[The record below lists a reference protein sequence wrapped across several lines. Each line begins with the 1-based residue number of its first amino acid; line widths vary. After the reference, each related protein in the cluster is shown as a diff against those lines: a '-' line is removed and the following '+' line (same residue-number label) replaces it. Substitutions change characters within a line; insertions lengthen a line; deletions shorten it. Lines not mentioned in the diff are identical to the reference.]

1 LLSVTGPTRPRNGGF
16 DRRLLS
22 PVNLAIVN
30 YGDWVPHERLTRVNA
45 AALIAATMLLA
56 ACSDFDEARSHTP
69 RITVDEDAETNLV
82 SRLLTVEQVE
92 KALGGSGLSQ
102 ADISETPIF
111 ENPDPR
117 GPCGAVVPQFR
128 LGEGTVG
135 RSFGASNITIVQF
148 ITPTSTVTSAFLD
161 AIVGDAL
168 PGCSAFESETNL
180 GLMQQVSEI
189 EIVDVTSAPTGAV
202 AYTSRV
208 DIGGQTAYVAAV
220 AVADREVTTY
230 LQVFAQDRIDSR
242 ALQALTAAAN
252 DALRRAE

>member
-1 LLSVTGPTRPRNGGF
+1 
-16 DRRLLS
+16 
-22 PVNLAIVN
+22 
-30 YGDWVPHERLTRVNA
+30 
-45 AALIAATMLLA
+45 
-56 ACSDFDEARSHTP
+56 
-69 RITVDEDAETNLV
+69 VDEDAETNLV

-92 KALGGSGLSQ
+92 EALGGSGLSQ

>member
-1 LLSVTGPTRPRNGGF
+1 MVSYADWMPHA
-16 DRRLLS
+16 RLK
-22 PVNLAIVN
+22 
-30 YGDWVPHERLTRVNA
+30 RFTT
-45 AALIAATMLLA
+45 AALIATTMVLA
-56 ACSDFDEARSHTP
+56 ACSDSDEARSNTP
-69 RITVDEDAETNLV
+69 RVTVDEDAETNLV

-102 ADISETPIF
+102 ADISETPVF

-135 RSFGASNITIVQF
+135 RSFGASNVTIVQF
-148 ITPTSTVTSAFLD
+148 ITPTSAVTSAYLD

-168 PGCSAFESETNL
+168 PGCSGFESETNQ

-220 AVADREVTTY
+220 TVADREVTTY